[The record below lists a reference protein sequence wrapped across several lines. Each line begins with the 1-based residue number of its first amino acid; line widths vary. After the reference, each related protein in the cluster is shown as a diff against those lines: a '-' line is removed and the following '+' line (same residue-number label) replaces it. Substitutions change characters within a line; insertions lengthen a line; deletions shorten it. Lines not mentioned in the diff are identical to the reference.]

1 LVVGGSGKTP
11 FTIGLA
17 NWLGE
22 RWRVGVLSRGYRRR
36 SRGVVLVAEGG
47 RLKVSPEVGGD
58 EPVEIGERIGGVVVV
73 AEDRWAGLQ
82 KLVELG
88 VEIAILDDGFR
99 HPIWKVELL
108 LDPPVKNPLCLPA
121 GPYRLPKF
129 LKRRAD
135 LILEEGVHFH
145 RKITGKKGDILV
157 AGISRPERL
166 LQWVEVEEVQ
176 FFPDHHLY
184 RPEEVAQWRG
194 KRIVTTWKDWV
205 KLREFGVEAEV
216 LEVEVE
222 LTPLFRRQFLSLLR
236 EKFPNFS

>member
-1 LVVGGSGKTP
+1 M
-11 FTIGLA
+11 
-17 NWLGE
+17 
-22 RWRVGVLSRGYRRR
+22 
-36 SRGVVLVAEGG
+36 
-47 RLKVSPEVGGD
+47 KVSPEVGGD